1 MARHTLI
8 VPTLLLAGWAM
19 VAVAVPRQQQQ
30 QTPSTPQ
37 QPPEVSFTIRGG
49 PGTLPHFAVPD
60 FLALTSDAETVAA
73 AKTIGQVLWDDLQFE
88 REFDLIPRDV
98 YASIPPA
105 RSATDVPLDRWRE
118 VGADGVVIGTVQKT
132 PTGMRV
138 EMRLYDVQS
147 RRVALCR

>member
-30 QTPSTPQ
+30 QPPATPQ

-60 FLALTSDAETVAA
+60 FLALTIQGSASRKPVAA
-73 AKTIGQVLWDDLQFE
+73 YWICNSHTLRKWK
-88 REFDLIPRDV
+88 P
-98 YASIPPA
+98 
-105 RSATDVPLDRWRE
+105 
-118 VGADGVVIGTVQKT
+118 
-132 PTGMRV
+132 
-138 EMRLYDVQS
+138 
-147 RRVALCR
+147 